1 MSVTSD
7 FTIVTGS
14 RPESRSE
21 TGRRPASVLRGHP
34 QPEDQ
39 QGHAHQLF
47 VEVPDKTPGQAMLDR
62 VGFFAKGNL
71 PVGMCRL
78 QPSVGSHVAVLV
90 SDPEGYFADESP
102 SVWLPSLEGRSY
114 ALGSAVHWRRG

>member
-47 VEVPDKTPGQAMLDR
+47 VEVP
-62 VGFFAKGNL
+62 
-71 PVGMCRL
+71 VGMCRL

-102 SVWLPSLEGRSY
+102 SVWLPPLEGRSY